1 MFHRKYRTI
10 FFAIVLGLLLS
21 HIPVS
26 SDSANLSILSTNNTQ
41 LSSEVWSD
49 DFENETMTFNQ
60 WIFGGYNLTHGGE
73 CPANVSV
80 TDGMLYATGPIIN
93 YMFHNSTTTTGTW
106 SLDVF
111 LEYDFSHTLI
121 SFTSNYY
128 NNPEIIGGP
137 HGYVVYLYPD
147 GAIIHFT
154 LAYWIP
160 DLAGSIL
167 DEIDT
172 YSFNRTSGWI
182 HIDITRQPD
191 SNMYVYLN
199 GTLRLQGMDTR
210 WSTSEYFALETH
222 TDSYFIFDNV
232 TVSDTVDII
241 DHVSP
246 YWIEPLVDQSIT
258 EGDDFLYSLHADDYA
273 GLDTWWVTDSTHFA
287 IDQEGTLTSVSPLAV
302 GNYNVEVF
310 VNDTFGNVLSGNFN
324 LDVSEVITTTT
335 TTGTPETLDPLTYV
349 LLAIS
354 AGSGVVIIVVVLRIY
369 LFKKT
374 RI

>member
-1 MFHRKYRTI
+1 MFSQNRRM
-10 FFAIVLGLLLS
+10 IVLGFVLCLFLS
-21 HIPVS
+21 
-26 SDSANLSILSTNNTQ
+26 SISVSTNLAGFSRVKIDISQ
-41 LSSEVWSD
+41 PSSVVWSD
-49 DFENETMTFNQ
+49 DFENVTKTLSEWTIDGIYIDGYEYIPNVTVSDGLLYSNLYFNGTG
-60 WIFGGYNLTHGGE
+60 INLLT
-73 CPANVSV
+73 
-80 TDGMLYATGPIIN
+80 
-93 YMFHNSTTTTGTW
+93 HNSTTATGTW
-106 SLDVF
+106 SVDVF
-111 LEYDFSHTLI
+111 PGEDFVYVMIFFMSPYWSSDYMGSPLGYTVIIDPSQTILGYWDSDPAGNLLMTLDSASI
-121 SFTSNYY
+121 SMT
-128 NNPEIIGGP
+128 
-137 HGYVVYLYPD
+137 
-147 GAIIHFT
+147 T
-154 LAYWIP
+154 
-160 DLAGSIL
+160 
-167 DEIDT
+167 
-172 YSFNRTSGWI
+172 GWY
-182 HIDITRQPD
+182 HIDITRQSD
-191 SNMYVYLN
+191 DMMYVYIDGVLW
-199 GTLRLQGMDTR
+199 LQGED
-210 WSTSEYFALETH
+210 STHHSSEHFRLKTYGQT
-222 TDSYFIFDNV
+222 IFDNV

-324 LDVSEVITTTT
+324 LEVSEVITTTT